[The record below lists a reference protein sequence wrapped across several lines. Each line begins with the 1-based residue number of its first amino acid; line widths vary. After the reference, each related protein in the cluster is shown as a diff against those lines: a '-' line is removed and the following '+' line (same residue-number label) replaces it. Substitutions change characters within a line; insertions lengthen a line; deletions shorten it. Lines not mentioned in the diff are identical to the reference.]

1 MRYIFFLLS
10 LLLWFIPLITQA
22 QVIDTLFLPFDEGNF
37 ELSTKEQRQLL
48 ERIQKSDRF
57 YTNIKEKADSTYIYR
72 KIYPLIFRRPQAS
85 EGVEINNLPANA
97 TFRPYRNK
105 VIRSIRIIR
114 LKPFGNS
121 VYDTVLVPQ
130 DGILKTINSLHFQTR
145 ENVIRNYLQFQEG
158 DRLDP
163 VKISDNERIIR
174 TSPIF
179 DDARFIVNRVNR
191 DTVDIILVVK
201 DVFPYGAD
209 LKVNSI
215 NNSSVRIF
223 NRNIFG
229 LDHHLGQSFSFNHD
243 YKPSFYLGDGSYI
256 IRNIRSTF
264 TDFTLS
270 WLNSPINKRIGID
283 LQRPF
288 LTPEIKFAGGL
299 TINNN
304 IGWLYNNKSVDKYRY
319 SNRLFDIWMG
329 YATITNRLRDISS
342 RRQQIALT
350 GRFYQLDFFDAPGF
364 SLINA
369 PPFINTTRILVG
381 FNILRSE
388 YYRTNML
395 YGYGRTEDIPY
406 GHKAELILGYENTE
420 FESRFYTALKLS
432 FLKPTPLAGLIGFDI
447 QAGGYINNGLYED
460 GVLRTQ
466 LKVISPLVRAGK
478 NSIRNFG
485 AISYTTGL
493 SRILPGT
500 ISINDG
506 NSGNLFNRYDFLG
519 YQRIRSRLETVIF
532 TQHYLLGF
540 RFAPFVYAE
549 AAVIAPANEQF
560 INQTIYPAL
569 GAGIRFRNENLVF
582 STFQISLTWH
592 PIAPPNVSAF
602 EFFFSDL
609 PMTGLDK
616 YLITKPELVEFR

>member
-1 MRYIFFLLS
+1 MS
-10 LLLWFIPLITQA
+10 S
-22 QVIDTLFLPFDEGNF
+22 
-37 ELSTKEQRQLL
+37 ELSTKDQKKLL
-48 ERIQKSDRF
+48 ERIRKSDRF
-57 YTNIKEKADSTYIYR
+57 YSEIKERADSTFIYR
-72 KIYPLIFRRPQAS
+72 RIYPLIFRRPQTS
-85 EGVEINNLPANA
+85 EGVEIRNLPANA

-121 VYDTVLVPQ
+121 IYDTIAVPQ
-130 DGILKTINSLHFQTR
+130 DGIVKTINSLHFQTR
-145 ENVIRNYLQFQEG
+145 EKVIRKYLRFDEG

-163 VKISDNERIIR
+163 VILSDNERIIR
-174 TSPIF
+174 SSPIF
-179 DDARFIVNRVNR
+179 DDARFIVTRVNR
-191 DTVDIILVVK
+191 DTVDVILVVK

-209 LKVNSI
+209 LKINSI
-215 NNSSVRIF
+215 NNSSVRLF

-229 LDHHLGQSFSFNHD
+229 LGHQLGQSFSYKQD
-243 YKPSFYLGDGSYI
+243 YSPSFYLGDGSYI

-270 WLNSPINKRIGID
+270 WLNSPVNRRIGID

-299 TINNN
+299 TIDNN

-319 SNRLFDIWMG
+319 SNRLFDVWLG

-342 RRQQIALT
+342 RREQIALT
-350 GRFYQLDFFDAPGF
+350 GRFYQLDFYDAPGF
-364 SLINA
+364 SLFNA
-369 PPFINTTRILVG
+369 PPFINTTRILLG

-406 GHKAELILGYENTE
+406 GHKAEIIFGYEANE
-420 FESRFYTALKLS
+420 MVARVYTALKLS
-432 FLKPTPLAGLIGFDI
+432 LLKPTPLAGLIGLDI
-447 QAGGYINNGLYED
+447 QVGGYLNNGFYED

-466 LKVISPLVRAGK
+466 LKVISPLFRVGK
-478 NSIRNFG
+478 NNIRNFG
-485 AISYTTGL
+485 SLGYTTGL

-506 NSGNLFNRYDFLG
+506 NSGNLFNKYDFLG
-519 YQRIRSRLETVIF
+519 YQRLRARIESVIF
-532 TQHYLLGF
+532 TSHYLLGF
-540 RFAPFVYAE
+540 RFAPFIYAE
-549 AAVIAPANEQF
+549 AAVIAPANERF
-560 INQTIYPAL
+560 VSQTIYPAL

-592 PIAPPNVSAF
+592 PVAPQNVSAF

-609 PMTGLDK
+609 PVTGLNH